1 MAKLTITID
10 TESKALAVTIDG
22 EVIQNAKSVSAY
34 QYCDSNGN
42 PNGIDC
48 SVRVIEKQSD
58 SLVKETAYYAQ
69 GSVECGKVEN
79 SGHAVYNKQ
88 LPKFVG
94 ITVEGKA
101 QADIAQ
107 FMSTKLGKL

>member
-1 MAKLTITID
+1 MAKVTITID
-10 TESKALAVTIDG
+10 TESKTLGVTIDG

-34 QYCDSNGN
+34 QYSDSNGN

-58 SLVKETAYYAQ
+58 SLVKETSYYAM
-69 GSVECGKVEN
+69 GSLEGEKVTK
-79 SGHAVYNKQ
+79 SGCAVYNKS

-94 ITVEGKA
+94 ITVENKA
-101 QADIAQ
+101 QADIAE
-107 FMSTKLGKL
+107 FMSTKLGKR